1 MSEPTTFCQ
10 PHGQPEPCAACA
22 LAAQHDGD
30 LLTPPST
37 PEPFHPLTAAFLK
50 YHAGNPHVLEAI
62 RAEAR
67 TLYVAG
73 VRRCGIATLFEVVRW
88 RLTLNEYADQA
99 RTPERTPAGRM
110 VSMSNSHSPYYA
122 RLLAHLHPE
131 HLGTFFKARPSEA
144 DNRTDEWLAAAVAIT
159 KGNAR

>member
-1 MSEPTTFCQ
+1 VGEVNTFCA
-10 PHGQPEPCAACA
+10 PHGQPEPCTACA
-22 LAAQHDGD
+22 LAAQYDGD
-30 LLTPPST
+30 LLTPPSI

-50 YHAGNPHVLEAI
+50 YHAANPHVLEAI

-88 RLTLNEYADQA
+88 RLTLNEYADEA
-99 RTPERTPAGRM
+99 RTLERSSDGRM

-131 HLGTFFKARPSEA
+131 HLGAFFEVRPSEA
-144 DNRTDEWLAAAVAIT
+144 DNRTAEWIAEA
-159 KGNAR
+159 NR